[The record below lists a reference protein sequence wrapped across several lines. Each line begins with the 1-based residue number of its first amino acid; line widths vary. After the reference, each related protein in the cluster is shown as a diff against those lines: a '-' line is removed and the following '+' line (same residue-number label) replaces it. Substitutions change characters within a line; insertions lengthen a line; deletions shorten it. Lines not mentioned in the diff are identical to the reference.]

1 MKKLFGM
8 IAILLLFSSVVF
20 GETTKL
26 SETQI
31 KHNNGNDVVFAVR
44 TICVDGYKF
53 VVTRDIETMKD
64 FQRGGTFTEQ
74 GNWGTTSV
82 SISTTVSTVQ
92 FYENQNGKAVPAK
105 C

>member
-8 IAILLLFSSVVF
+8 IAIVLLFSSVVF
-20 GETTKL
+20 GKTTKL

-31 KHNNGNDVVFAVR
+31 KHNKGIIVFAVR

-53 VVTRDIETMKD
+53 VVTRDKAVYGNAVT
-64 FQRGGTFTEQ
+64 GGV
-74 GNWGTTSV
+74 GLSL
-82 SISTTVSTVQ
+82 STVQ

>member
-8 IAILLLFSSVVF
+8 IAIVLLFSSTVF
-20 GETTKL
+20 AGTKL
-26 SETQI
+26 LNETLI
-31 KHNNGNDVVFAVR
+31 KGKDHYIKFAVR

-53 VVTRDIETMKD
+53 VVTRDLQNAYEHSSK
-64 FQRGGTFTEQ
+64 
-74 GNWGTTSV
+74 WGSV

>member
-8 IAILLLFSSVVF
+8 IAIVLLFSSVVF

-26 SETQI
+26 SETII

-44 TICVDGYKF
+44 TICTDGYKF
-53 VVTRDIETMKD
+53 VVVRSLDK
-64 FQRGGTFTEQ
+64 RGVPATGGITAGLAITQ
-74 GNWGTTSV
+74 S
-82 SISTTVSTVQ
+82 
-92 FYENQNGKAVPAK
+92 YENQNGKAVPAQ